1 MCVRVYSLHPTF
13 RYIFGVSLSEIN
25 RRKQFALH
33 LRYIG
38 ALAYLPTFP
47 RYYHFPGSRAQYM
60 IYSDRRNSFV
70 PEAIVCTCTHQDPST
85 DPQSRLKQVRTKRN
99 RTPSRLILNIQWH
112 KDWPLPT
119 YCTLQANTDPSGFF
133 PHRVVSSTICVPS
146 SIFLSSSYTRRQSHP
161 HDVLSPVLSGYLRCP
176 VDSAWLAWTPTS
188 RSGNFGE
195 TGTTSSFASFCMH
208 VYHFLL
214 IIFHAH
220 HH

>member
-38 ALAYLPTFP
+38 ALTYLHPFP

-60 IYSDRRNSFV
+60 IYSDRRNSLV

-99 RTPSRLILNIQWH
+99 RTPSRLILNMQWH

-119 YCTLQANTDPSGFF
+119 HCTLRANQ
-133 PHRVVSSTICVPS
+133 HRPKR
-146 SIFLSSSYTRRQSHP
+146 FLSSQGGTIDH
-161 HDVLSPVLSGYLRCP
+161 LR
-176 VDSAWLAWTPTS
+176 S
-188 RSGNFGE
+188 
-195 TGTTSSFASFCMH
+195 
-208 VYHFLL
+208 
-214 IIFHAH
+214 IFHLPFLVLYAPSTPSS
-220 HH
+220 